1 MQPAIFV
8 SAIRA
13 RHLIV
18 IIFSLGRSLRFAQ
31 NNRGFVEK
39 LSQPLPKMVS
49 RQKFCHPG
57 NTGLETCA
65 AHRLSSLC
73 SVAVALPSLVADTD
87 RLKSSAAWLQC
98 FSTKPTSLPARE
110 PSADTGCESKVWSA
124 YMNISA
130 KRITLTLPEIGLIAM
145 TRGALGVGIGL
156 LLSNAL
162 DKDERRS
169 AGLAL
174 LAVGVLTTVPILMRL
189 RNALK

>member
-49 RQKFCHPG
+49 RQKFCHSG

-87 RLKSSAAWLQC
+87 RLKSSAAWLHAFQQ
-98 FSTKPTSLPARE
+98 SRQVLPARE
-110 PSADTGCESKVWSA
+110 PSADTGCE
-124 YMNISA
+124 
-130 KRITLTLPEIGLIAM
+130 
-145 TRGALGVGIGL
+145 
-156 LLSNAL
+156 
-162 DKDERRS
+162 
-169 AGLAL
+169 
-174 LAVGVLTTVPILMRL
+174 
-189 RNALK
+189 

>member
-8 SAIRA
+8 STIRA

-87 RLKSSAAWLQC
+87 RLKSSAAWLHAFQQADK
-98 FSTKPTSLPARE
+98 FTGARTA
-110 PSADTGCESKVWSA
+110 ADTGCESKVWSG

-130 KRITLTLPEIGLIAM
+130 KRISLTLPEIGLIAM

-162 DKDERRS
+162 EKDERRS

-174 LAVGVLTTVPILMRL
+174 LAVGVLTTVPVLMRL
-189 RNALK
+189 RNELK

>member
-1 MQPAIFV
+1 V

-31 NNRGFVEK
+31 NNCGFVEK
-39 LSQPLPKMVS
+39 LSQPLLKNGFEAEVLPA
-49 RQKFCHPG
+49 R
-57 NTGLETCA
+57 E
-65 AHRLSSLC
+65 HRSGDLC
-73 SVAVALPSLVADTD
+73 GAQAMKPVFRRGSAAVAGGRHRSLQILC
-87 RLKSSAAWLQC
+87 RLVTC
-98 FSTKPTSLPARE
+98 FSTEPTSLPARRTA
-110 PSADTGCESKVWSA
+110 ADTACESKVWSR

-130 KRITLTLPEIGLIAM
+130 KRVTLTLPEIGLIAM
-145 TRGALGVGIGL
+145 TRGAFGVGIGL

-162 DKDERRS
+162 EKEERRS

-189 RNALK
+189 RNELK